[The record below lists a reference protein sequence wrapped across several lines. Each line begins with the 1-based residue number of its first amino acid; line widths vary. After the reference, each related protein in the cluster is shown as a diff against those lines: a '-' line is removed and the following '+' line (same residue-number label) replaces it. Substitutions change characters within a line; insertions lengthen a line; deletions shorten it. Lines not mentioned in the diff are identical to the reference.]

1 MNALNSILIEGDLI
15 DDPVTKETPR
25 GSTVCTFSIASSRFY
40 KQDED
45 FEEEVSHFDIE
56 SWGKIAERCKENLA
70 KDLGVRVVGRLKQ
83 ERWTDDEGKAQ
94 SKIKVVAEHIEYKP
108 RLNKAVTHA

>member
-40 KQDED
+40 KWED
-45 FEEEVSHFDIE
+45 DLEEEVSHFEIE
-56 SWGKIAERCKENLA
+56 SWGKLAESCKENLA
-70 KDLGVRVVGRLKQ
+70 KDRGVRVVGRLKQ
-83 ERWTDDEGKAQ
+83 GLVDFEGKTI
-94 SKIKVVAEHIEYKP
+94 SRVFIVAEHVEFKP
-108 RLNKAVTHA
+108 RLNRTVMNG